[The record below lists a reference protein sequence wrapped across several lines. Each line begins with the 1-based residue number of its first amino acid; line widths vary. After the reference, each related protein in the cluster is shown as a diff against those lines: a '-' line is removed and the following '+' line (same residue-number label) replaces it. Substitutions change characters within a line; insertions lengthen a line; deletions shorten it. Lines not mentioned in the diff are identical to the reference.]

1 MKRLYVYM
9 LIVLEI
15 LVADNVYS
23 QTTFVYE
30 EVIVQSETASATS
43 VYLADLD
50 GDGDLDI
57 LSASQDDNKIAW
69 YENDGSGNFGTQKII
84 SVAAHRAHAVYA
96 ADLDGDGDTD
106 VLSASWSDNKI
117 AWYENDG
124 AGNFGAQQII
134 TTTAG
139 GARSVYAADLDGDG
153 DMDVLSA
160 SSQDDKIAWYEND
173 GAGGFGTQQ
182 IISTTADYAISVYAA
197 DLDSDGDMDVLSAS
211 QNDNKIAWYEN
222 DGAGNFGAQQII
234 STVADGARS
243 VYAADLDGDGDIDV
257 LSASFNDDKLA
268 WYEND
273 GFGNFGIQQII
284 FNSPGYPQGIY
295 AAYAADLD
303 GDGDLDII
311 STALSEKKIAWQ
323 ENDGT
328 GNFGQQQIIS
338 TSAHT
343 PISVYAADVDG
354 DGDMDVLSASQYD
367 DKIAWYENDGNG
379 IFGIQQLIS
388 ISATTSARSVYTADL
403 DGDGDLDVLSAS
415 YWDNKIAWYENDG
428 TGNFGTQQII
438 TTSAINATAVYT
450 ADLDGDGD
458 ADVLSASSG
467 DDKIAW
473 YENDGAGNFGTQ
485 QIISIAAN
493 GARSVY
499 AADLDGD
506 GDLDV
511 LSASSDEKIAWYE
524 NDGAG
529 NFGTQQIISLATDI
543 PIFVYTADL
552 DGDGDLDV
560 LSASYW
566 DNKIAWYENDGTG
579 NFGTQQIITTS
590 AINATAVYTADLDG
604 DGDADILSASSGD
617 DKIAWYENDGAGN
630 FGAQQIITTAANGA
644 RSVYAADIDGDGN
657 LDVLSASQFDDKIAW
672 YENDGLGNFGVQQ
685 IISLVANGA
694 WSVYAADLDGDGDM
708 DLLSASIADDKIA
721 WYENLLYSPSV
732 SDPLP
737 PIAAF
742 TTLPTPNATTTDT
755 LIVCQGQPVQFLNQ
769 SENANAFMW
778 EFGNGTTST
787 TANPSYTYPEPGT
800 YEVTLTAYSNF
811 PQPDVCE
818 ADAGEWVWGNVV
830 GYTQN
835 PDYVNI
841 VVVSYENT
849 VVQTFMMPLSL
860 VDQQT
865 IVNYYYQGIFNGAFY
880 SVYSISY
887 KPEEENPVID
897 FFNISSCMDID
908 TLTFCGYL
916 QENVTTYLD
925 EITGVYNTEIEVC
938 KIPPVIT
945 YLKLTASDDSGVV
958 VTDYGIFDNN
968 CFAITIPN
976 TQPGEVYELLI
987 QECFNSICTD
997 FFPSFICD
1005 TFITIPDT
1013 SPRPAQKDGESTA
1026 SMVIVIE
1033 PGFAPQISC
1042 VATVCQGT
1050 IADYSTDAD
1059 CETYLW
1065 EVSGGQILS
1074 GQGTPA
1080 ISVEWTTPP
1089 LGSISLS
1096 AGCGEE
1102 TCNQP
1107 TVAAVPVIGGTVTI
1121 EGQSN
1126 FCLNETLQYTAPYFG
1141 GTAYQWSIVPPSAG
1155 TILSGQGGNL
1165 ITVQWGHRLL
1175 PYNSIIKTTY

>member
-1 MKRLYVYM
+1 MVRK
-9 LIVLEI
+9 
-15 LVADNVYS
+15 
-23 QTTFVYE
+23 
-30 EVIVQSETASATS
+30 
-43 VYLADLD
+43 
-50 GDGDLDI
+50 
-57 LSASQDDNKIAW
+57 
-69 YENDGSGNFGTQKII
+69 
-84 SVAAHRAHAVYA
+84 
-96 ADLDGDGDTD
+96 
-106 VLSASWSDNKI
+106 
-117 AWYENDG
+117 
-124 AGNFGAQQII
+124 
-134 TTTAG
+134 
-139 GARSVYAADLDGDG
+139 
-153 DMDVLSA
+153 
-160 SSQDDKIAWYEND
+160 
-173 GAGGFGTQQ
+173 
-182 IISTTADYAISVYAA
+182 
-197 DLDSDGDMDVLSAS
+197 
-211 QNDNKIAWYEN
+211 
-222 DGAGNFGAQQII
+222 
-234 STVADGARS
+234 
-243 VYAADLDGDGDIDV
+243 
-257 LSASFNDDKLA
+257 
-268 WYEND
+268 
-273 GFGNFGIQQII
+273 
-284 FNSPGYPQGIY
+284 P
-295 AAYAADLD
+295 
-303 GDGDLDII
+303 
-311 STALSEKKIAWQ
+311 
-323 ENDGT
+323 
-328 GNFGQQQIIS
+328 
-338 TSAHT
+338 
-343 PISVYAADVDG
+343 
-354 DGDMDVLSASQYD
+354 
-367 DKIAWYENDGNG
+367 
-379 IFGIQQLIS
+379 
-388 ISATTSARSVYTADL
+388 
-403 DGDGDLDVLSAS
+403 
-415 YWDNKIAWYENDG
+415 
-428 TGNFGTQQII
+428 
-438 TTSAINATAVYT
+438 
-450 ADLDGDGD
+450 
-458 ADVLSASSG
+458 
-467 DDKIAW
+467 
-473 YENDGAGNFGTQ
+473 
-485 QIISIAAN
+485 
-493 GARSVY
+493 
-499 AADLDGD
+499 
-506 GDLDV
+506 
-511 LSASSDEKIAWYE
+511 
-524 NDGAG
+524 
-529 NFGTQQIISLATDI
+529 
-543 PIFVYTADL
+543 PIF
-552 DGDGDLDV
+552 
-560 LSASYW
+560 
-566 DNKIAWYENDGTG
+566 
-579 NFGTQQIITTS
+579 
-590 AINATAVYTADLDG
+590 
-604 DGDADILSASSGD
+604 
-617 DKIAWYENDGAGN
+617 
-630 FGAQQIITTAANGA
+630 
-644 RSVYAADIDGDGN
+644 
-657 LDVLSASQFDDKIAW
+657 
-672 YENDGLGNFGVQQ
+672 
-685 IISLVANGA
+685 SLR
-694 WSVYAADLDGDGDM
+694 
-708 DLLSASIADDKIA
+708 IR
-721 WYENLLYSPSV
+721 P
-732 SDPLP
+732 PP

-1165 ITVQWGHRLL
+1165 ITVQWGASAATLQLNYQNNLLNCGGSASLAVQPKPAFALNPVSPVCEGNSMSISANSMASFVWSVSGGEIISGQNSSQILLLCSASGSMTVSATPVNPNTFCNASAQTSFTVVPYPQTPATINGSTQICPLQTYTYSAAPLQPNTQFIWTVTGGTIIAGQNSPTVQVQWNDSVPNSLSVVRQTLTSPVCTSLPATLSVSTIDDATFTISGATTVCPNSQPTYLITPILPNATYTWSVIPSDEVELVQGQNSGTVSLLFGNSAAGTVTLSAAYCNIVATLPISIGAKPVPFITQTDTLCTGNSVQLSVSDLVGTEPYTGYLWKNSAGSAIGINPTTFITTEGVYSVQVTNTSGCVGLASHRVNQYTSPEAQAFVSSHVVCIQNPDDVDLIAIDGTNYAFMWIVNGSVISSANTPFLTHLGNDVEGSFVYRVLVTDTQNTCTKLSPPKTLTTFCVKREAVPAIQAIPLCRHRHPCNARLL
-1175 PYNSIIKTTY
+1175 PVISLILPSIPAPTTAIPLPSMPRHRVVSAVLR